1 MRFSCAARTDTG
13 VVRSGNEDSYMML
26 PDRGVF
32 IVADGMGG
40 HAAGEVAS
48 DMAVR
53 IIARELGSLR
63 GLTDDE
69 AGERMRHAII
79 EANAAIFDRTLTEQ
93 DKRGMGTTTTAMV
106 LLPQRFLLGQ
116 VGDSRAY
123 MLRDGRMLQLTKDH
137 SYVQEQVDLGLLTEE
152 QARVHPYS
160 NVITRCIGANAEV
173 VPDLYFGHLRAG
185 DVLLLASDGLTGM
198 LEDEQL
204 SVILKGEG
212 GPQHWVDRLINEAN
226 RRGGLDN
233 ITALVIKIEPETPS
247 EATLPGLNI
256 STP

>member
-63 GLTDDE
+63 GLDDE
-69 AGERMRHAII
+69 AAGERMRHAII

-93 DKRGMGTTTTAMV
+93 DKRGMGTTTTALI

-185 DVLLLASDGLTGM
+185 DIVLLASDGLTGM

-204 SVILKGEG
+204 AVILKGEG

-233 ITALVIKIEPETPS
+233 ITALVIRIEPDTPL
-247 EATLPGLNI
+247 EATVPGL
-256 STP
+256 SATKS

>member
-1 MRFSCAARTDTG
+1 
-13 VVRSGNEDSYMML
+13 MML

-93 DKRGMGTTTTAMV
+93 D
-106 LLPQRFLLGQ
+106 
-116 VGDSRAY
+116 
-123 MLRDGRMLQLTKDH
+123 
-137 SYVQEQVDLGLLTEE
+137 
-152 QARVHPYS
+152 
-160 NVITRCIGANAEV
+160 
-173 VPDLYFGHLRAG
+173 
-185 DVLLLASDGLTGM
+185 
-198 LEDEQL
+198 
-204 SVILKGEG
+204 
-212 GPQHWVDRLINEAN
+212 
-226 RRGGLDN
+226 
-233 ITALVIKIEPETPS
+233 
-247 EATLPGLNI
+247 
-256 STP
+256 

>member
-63 GLTDDE
+63 GLSDDE
-69 AGERMRHAII
+69 AGERIRHAII
-79 EANAAIFDRTLTEQ
+79 EANTAIFDRTLTEQ

-106 LLPQRFLLGQ
+106 LLPQRFMLGQ

-123 MLRDGRMLQLTKDH
+123 LLRNGRMLQLTKDH

-173 VPDLYFGHLRAG
+173 VPDVYFGHLRAG
-185 DVLLLASDGLTGM
+185 DILLLASDGLTGM

-233 ITALVIKIEPETPS
+233 ITALVIRIEPETPA
-247 EATLPGLNI
+247 EATVPGLDI
-256 STP
+256 SAS